1 VSLDRVVKAS
11 KLTPAQAVAV
21 ASAVLAELA
30 ALHGTGS
37 SHGSIEP
44 RKVVIYGDGHVA
56 LGPGMLA
63 EAGKFSNSEFRLD
76 VRAAGSVICV
86 AFGVDAVPHEH
97 ASLSRAEREAPA
109 AVVTARAMAQGA
121 MGSDVNRAR
130 VAFRDTAGELAS
142 PEQLAASIREL
153 AAIAGKIGARPVT
166 MAPTAPIEPA
176 PPLEPATQA
185 PTPADPAVPV
195 EPVARPPAPVIVPTA
210 PIQPAPVSVPTA
222 PIKPA
227 PAATA
232 PYRPPWFTEP
242 GAPIQ
247 QPAPTRAPGAAMDLD
262 DHARPPI
269 WRKPIVIAAAVLVV
283 LAVPAG
289 FILTGNRNPSRGQG
303 PTANSPA
310 AAASPSTTAKPSP
323 AATPSAKPPTPSPS
337 LPPTTSAKVTAAE
350 LKPNGQ
356 CATGTTCSIE
366 VTVKFPNSNPA
377 QNYAWTFKLIDK
389 CTGKVTDAPGGS
401 VTSQAGWIY
410 VQADNQ
416 VALPATNNPLLVY
429 VVTSAPD
436 VISSQPMTVGSGGC

>member
-1 VSLDRVVKAS
+1 MLTDSADEGVSLDRVVKAS

-21 ASAVLAELA
+21 GSAVLAELA

-37 SHGSIEP
+37 SHGSIET
-44 RKVVIYGDGHVA
+44 RKVVIHGDGHVA
-56 LGPGMLA
+56 LGPGESA

-76 VRAAGSVICV
+76 VRAAGALICT
-86 AFGVDAVPHEH
+86 AFGVEPVPHEH

-130 VAFRDTAGELAS
+130 VAFRDTAGALAS

-153 AAIAGKIGARPVT
+153 AAIAIKIGVRPVAAGPVMT
-166 MAPTAPIEPA
+166 APTAPLEPAPPLEPAAPVMAPTAPIEPA
-176 PPLEPATQA
+176 PV
-185 PTPADPAVPV
+185 AVPR
-195 EPVARPPAPVIVPTA
+195 ASIKPAPVA
-210 PIQPAPVSVPTA
+210 VPTA

-227 PAATA
+227 PFSAPTA
-232 PYRPPWFTEP
+232 P
-242 GAPIQ
+242 I
-247 QPAPTRAPGAAMDLD
+247 QPAPTRSAVSMKSGDGAGPPLWR
-262 DHARPPI
+262 RPL
-269 WRKPIVIAAAVLVV
+269 VIAAAVLVV

-289 FILTGNRNPSRGQG
+289 FILAANRNPSSGQG
-303 PTANSPA
+303 PTVNVPA
-310 AAASPSTTAKPSP
+310 AGASPSTAAKPSAAATPTAKPP
-323 AATPSAKPPTPSPS
+323 APSPS

-356 CATGTTCSIE
+356 CVTGTTCSIE

-389 CTGKVTDAPGGS
+389 CSGKVTDAPGGS

-429 VVTSAPD
+429 VVTTAPD
-436 VISSQPMTVGSGGC
+436 AVSSQPLTVGAGGC